1 MRLFEVYNI
10 PRNKMP
16 QINKSHLD
24 NYEQKLMVVD
34 INKVTPSQSDRVP
47 GLVDKTLNAFKAGE
61 KELLDKPMV
70 VDRDMNIVNG
80 HHRYDALKQMGM
92 TKVPVLKVD
101 ATLPELI
108 KDFSHTTSNRPVKE
122 VKYTEPQLDVE
133 WEEANRYPYL
143 AKLGQAGWVE
153 LAKQGKAI
161 TIDSDS
167 VKKIGNTGADGSET
181 LDDLEPDKVDR
192 LNKSMKSGTVEM
204 PIVVKQPD
212 GSLELIAGNT
222 RLIGLINKQG
232 KAVVWYVDA
241 SNLEES
247 FNQPYPVKLNKSE
260 DGDYDA
266 LVKLSD
272 GTNMEILFTNY
283 GGIWDMEFHRG
294 GSQGVTGEG
303 DAYRIFATMLSAVK
317 QFIQTEKPRIVSFQA
332 TKDVDPND
340 ANPESRAK
348 LYNRMVDK
356 FANALGYNASVDD
369 YGDTV
374 EYELVAKQGMG
385 EGNKAQKGIPAN
397 ATDAQLRSARK
408 AGGDKG
414 KRAHWLLNMRKGN
427 RKRKKS

>member
-1 MRLFEVYNI
+1 MRLYEVYNI

-16 QINKSHLD
+16 QINRKHLD

-34 INKVTPSQSDRVP
+34 INSVTPSQSDRVP
-47 GLVDKTLNAFKAGE
+47 GMVDKTLSAFKRGE

-80 HHRYDALKQMGM
+80 HHRYDALKKMGM

-108 KDFSHTTSNRPVKE
+108 DDFKHTTSDRPV
-122 VKYTEPQLDVE
+122 
-133 WEEANRYPYL
+133 
-143 AKLGQAGWVE
+143 
-153 LAKQGKAI
+153 
-161 TIDSDS
+161 
-167 VKKIGNTGADGSET
+167 
-181 LDDLEPDKVDR
+181 
-192 LNKSMKSGTVEM
+192 
-204 PIVVKQPD
+204 
-212 GSLELIAGNT
+212 
-222 RLIGLINKQG
+222 
-232 KAVVWYVDA
+232 VDA

-266 LVKLSD
+266 LVKLPD
-272 GTNMEILFTNY
+272 GTNMDILFTNH

-294 GSQGVTGEG
+294 NSQDVTGEG

-317 QFIQTEKPRIVSFQA
+317 QFIRTEKPRIVSFQA

-348 LYNRMVDK
+348 LYSRMVDK
-356 FANALGYNASVDD
+356 FANGLGYNASMDD

-374 EYELVAKQGMG
+374 EYELVAKQGVG

-397 ATDAQLRSARK
+397 ATDAELRSAIK
-408 AGGDKG
+408 AGGAKG

-427 RKRKKS
+427 RKRRK